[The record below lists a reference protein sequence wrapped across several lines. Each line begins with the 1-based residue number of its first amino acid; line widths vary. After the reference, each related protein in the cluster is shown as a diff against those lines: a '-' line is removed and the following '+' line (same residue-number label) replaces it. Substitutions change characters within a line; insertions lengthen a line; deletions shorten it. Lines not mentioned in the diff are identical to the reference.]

1 MVDQES
7 ARSTIIFG
15 NDSVTTGLSTPSECY
30 RPTDLAVLC
39 TDDAFALNA
48 PNAAQYMHSPSAMNG
63 FANNGP
69 NGVSAAHTN
78 QPTTD
83 GIYLS
88 NSRAAPDYSAIYT
101 PAPESASSRYNRQM
115 LIPSISISGQQHISS
130 AKILVIGLGG
140 LGSPASLYLAGAGI
154 GRLGLLDDDEV
165 ELSNLHRQVVHRESS
180 IQDGIT
186 KVQSAIRGCRE
197 LNGEIELVGHELKLE
212 VSTREKAEEV
222 IRVVEQYD
230 ILLDCTDNPATRY
243 LISDLC
249 VVLGKVLVSG
259 AAQRLEGQ
267 ITVLNY
273 FLPGDEGRGPCY
285 RCVFPNPPSPEMV
298 KGCGEIGIL
307 GPVVGTI
314 GTLMASE
321 ALRLVVKGRDE
332 VRKPSMLL
340 YNAWPADPRGMF
352 RSIGLR
358 GKKPDCVACG
368 EEEVLTTKALQKISL
383 QGILNGQMDYVTFCG
398 VVQDIKLLD
407 KEQRVDA
414 AQFLRNMASN
424 ARVPEGNGVTGQRRW
439 FNAVLVDTREPHE
452 VEMGPKL
459 STAVNIPISKILRPD
474 GVMNVVKLLDDGEHD
489 AVMFVCQQ
497 GNDSQVA
504 AKKLLD
510 WRTQRE
516 SHQTQAKQN
525 VTDSQP
531 RNNIFVGD
539 IIGGYAALDKA

>member
-1 MVDQES
+1 
-7 ARSTIIFG
+7 
-15 NDSVTTGLSTPSECY
+15 
-30 RPTDLAVLC
+30 
-39 TDDAFALNA
+39 
-48 PNAAQYMHSPSAMNG
+48 MNG
-63 FANNGP
+63 FANNGT
-69 NGVSAAHTN
+69 NGLSAARRD
-78 QPTTD
+78 QSTTD
-83 GIYLS
+83 GIALAS
-88 NSRAAPDYSAIYT
+88 TRAASDYSAIYT
-101 PAPESASSRYNRQM
+101 PAPKSASSRYNRQM
-115 LIPSISISGQQHISS
+115 LIPSISISGQQHIRS

-140 LGSPASLYLAGAGI
+140 LGSPASLYLAGAGV

-180 IQDGIT
+180 VHDGMT

-197 LNGEIELVGHELKLE
+197 LNGEIELVGHELRLD
-212 VSTREKAEEV
+212 VSTRETAEEV
-222 IRVVEQYD
+222 ISVIEQYD
-230 ILLDCTDNPATRY
+230 IVLDCTDNPATRY

-273 FLPGDEGRGPCY
+273 LLPGDEGRGPCY

-321 ALRLVVKGRDE
+321 ALRLVVKGMDE
-332 VRKPSMLL
+332 VRKPTMLL

-358 GKKPDCVACG
+358 GKRADCVACG
-368 EEEVLTTKALQKISL
+368 EEDVLTVKAVQKISR
-383 QGILNGQMDYVTFCG
+383 QEILNGQMDYVTFCG
-398 VVQDIKLLD
+398 VIRDIKLLD
-407 KEQRVDA
+407 KEHRVGA
-414 AQFLRNMASN
+414 TQFLRTMTSN
-424 ARVPEGNGVTGQRRW
+424 ARTLEENEVTSRRKW
-439 FNAVLVDTREPHE
+439 RNVILVDTREPHE

-474 GVMNVVKLLDDGEHD
+474 GVMEVAKLLDDGEHD
-489 AVMFVCQQ
+489 AVVFVCQQ

-510 WRTQRE
+510 WRTQQE
-516 SHQTQAKQN
+516 SDQN
-525 VTDSQP
+525 GANQNITDSQP

>member
-1 MVDQES
+1 MPPASPDF
-7 ARSTIIFG
+7 ATR
-15 NDSVTTGLSTPSECY
+15 
-30 RPTDLAVLC
+30 R
-39 TDDAFALNA
+39 TDDAFARNA
-48 PNAAQYMHSPSAMNG
+48 RNQTQYTRSASAMNS
-63 FANNGP
+63 FANDGTNDT
-69 NGVSAAHTN
+69 SDFHTN
-78 QPTTD
+78 RQTTNGTD
-83 GIYLS
+83 S
-88 NSRAAPDYSAIYT
+88 SSSHDVPDYSAVYT
-101 PAPESASSRYNRQM
+101 PAPELASSRYNRQM
-115 LIPSISISGQQHISS
+115 LIPSISVPGQQHINS

-140 LGSPASLYLAGAGI
+140 LGSPAALYLAGAGI
-154 GRLGLLDDDEV
+154 GRLGLLDNDNV

-180 IQDGIT
+180 VQDGMT
-186 KVQSAIRGCRE
+186 KVQSAVRGCRE
-197 LNGEIELVGHELKLE
+197 LNGEVELVGHELRLD

-222 IRVVEQYD
+222 MRVVEEYD
-230 ILLDCTDNPATRY
+230 IVLDCTDNPATRY

-273 FLPGDEGRGPCY
+273 LLPGDGGRGPCY

-314 GTLMASE
+314 GTLMATE
-321 ALRLVVKGRDE
+321 ALRLVSKGTDE

-340 YNAWPADPRGMF
+340 YSAWPADPRGMF

-358 GKKPDCVACG
+358 GKRADCVACG
-368 EEEVLTTKALQKISL
+368 DEEVLMVKGSQKISR

-407 KEQRVDA
+407 KDQRVDA
-414 AQFLRNMASN
+414 TQFLRTMAGN
-424 ARVPEGNGVTGQRRW
+424 ARTRRASKTTSQRKW
-439 FNAVLVDTREPHE
+439 LNAILVDTREPHE

-459 STAVNIPISKILRPD
+459 SMAANIPISKILRPD
-474 GVMNVVKLLDDGEHD
+474 GVMHVARLLENGEHD
-489 AVMFVCQQ
+489 AVVFVCQQ

-504 AKKLLD
+504 AKKVLD
-510 WRTQRE
+510 WRAQQE
-516 SHQTQAKQN
+516 SDQTETEEN
-525 VTDSQP
+525 VTDGQP
-531 RNNIFVGD
+531 RREIFVGD